1 MNEGNQDQEELK
13 FTAWLFAQ
21 DCTFMRGVT
30 RIADLP
36 DPSFPEIAFAGRS
49 NVGKSTLI
57 NALTNRKNLARTS
70 NTPGRTQQIN
80 FFKLSDYLMIVDLPG
95 YGFAKA
101 SKKTVNEWNKLI
113 RLYLK
118 GRVELKRVF
127 ILVDSRHGLK
137 PVDKITMDLLDEAGV
152 TYQIVLTKTDK
163 VKPDDL
169 EKLIKKIETELKP
182 HPAAYPTIMATSSTH
197 LNGIQDLQLM
207 VASLRGSR

>member
-1 MNEGNQDQEELK
+1 MNEDNQDQDELK

-21 DCTFMRGVT
+21 ECTFMRGVT

-36 DPSFPEIAFAGRS
+36 EPSFPEVAFAGRS

-57 NALTNRKNLARTS
+57 NALTNRKSLARTS

-80 FFKLSDYLMIVDLPG
+80 FFKLSDHLIIVDLPG

-101 SKKTVNEWNKLI
+101 SKKAVNEWNKLI

-118 GRVELKRVF
+118 GRVELKRVY

-137 PVDKITMDLLDEAGV
+137 PVDKVTMDLLDEAGV

-163 VKPDDL
+163 VKPADL
-169 EKLIKKIETELKP
+169 ENLTRKIEIELKP
-182 HPAAYPTIMATSSTH
+182 HPAAYPTLLATSAAH
-197 LNGIQDLQLM
+197 HHGIQDLQFM
-207 VASLRGSR
+207 VASLRDPL